1 MIDSLE
7 VKYHGGERGDRS
19 EGQIEKMKRGDVR
32 DSGHNRDTGNSAIV
46 ETALPPKRQNYHL
59 KNYDTAGI
67 VFTPILYKGEFVSS
81 KKTFRDSQK
90 RSYYLTYGKNECVLT
105 FFYRKLEG

>member
-7 VKYHGGERGDRS
+7 EKYHGGERGDRS

-90 RSYYLTYGKNECVLT
+90 RFYYLTYGKNECVLT